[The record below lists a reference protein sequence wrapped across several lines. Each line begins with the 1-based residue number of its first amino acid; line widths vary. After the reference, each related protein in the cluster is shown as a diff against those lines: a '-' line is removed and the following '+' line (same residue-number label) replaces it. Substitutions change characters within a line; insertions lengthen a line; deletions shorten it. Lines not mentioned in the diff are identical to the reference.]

1 MYANMDPQANQ
12 SNRGFN
18 DYQNRGRGGL
28 GSWYR
33 GRGSHAIGVMSQDTA
48 HQIFRIDCL
57 NCKKRKKTIVIR
69 RIRTD
74 DPRDCISQRRQ
85 DRTKQIR
92 CQHRWREYLVLD
104 NGARNHM
111 TGDKQYF
118 MLLDDS
124 ITRKVKS
131 GDDSWIV
138 IKGKGS
144 TEFNDRNGETR
155 TMTEVY

>member
-1 MYANMDPQANQ
+1 M
-12 SNRGFN
+12 
-18 DYQNRGRGGL
+18 
-28 GSWYR
+28 
-33 GRGSHAIGVMSQDTA
+33 
-48 HQIFRIDCL
+48 
-57 NCKKRKKTIVIR
+57 
-69 RIRTD
+69 
-74 DPRDCISQRRQ
+74 
-85 DRTKQIR
+85 
-92 CQHRWREYLVLD
+92 VLD

-144 TEFNDRNGETR
+144 TEFNDWNGETR